1 MSPNCILLGISLI
14 LLFSYLLKSVNRE
27 GSTKFKRFSL
37 DTDVMRKLGD
47 GCCRFDGWRR
57 GFRNQG
63 YRTVQNCLQ
72 TCAADPKCW
81 AAGYNSPYRGKWKC
95 FHYRK
100 NQEPKDLHLE
110 CDYRWKCSKKVVSGS
125 AVCSFPNDEKNCPS
139 LAKIRP
145 KPRTKSLTT
154 GGEIFTDQNKLEVS
168 MIDQIKGGLKE
179 IITNAKPPPV
189 CGDNPN
195 ACRPGALTEDQ
206 FYDFLKTA
214 TELQSKTCDEPE
226 PNDKCV
232 AEPAPLCPGTEV
244 KKKLDVLK
252 KFTGSEIQTVLD
264 RKCKV
269 QKDQLKFDPK
279 KGSTTAKL
287 EERPKRGRGDATTLS
302 RKGANFLAKKVGV
315 NSRKAAGK
323 WGGRDPKSAERAG
336 SKAAGKLD
344 QAAGKGP
351 RSWSAKNPKGRK
363 GFSVSKHSHNSKSG
377 ARKEGPK
384 YGKAKGE
391 LSSGAQKSSLFG

>member
-14 LLFSYLLKSVNRE
+14 LLFSYLFKSVNRE
-27 GSTKFKRFSL
+27 GSKFKRFSL

-47 GCCRFDGWRR
+47 GCCRFDGWRK
-57 GFRNQG
+57 GFRNYG
-63 YRTVQNCLQ
+63 YMTIPQCMQ
-72 TCAADPKCW
+72 KCSSDPKCW
-81 AAGYNSPYRGKWKC
+81 AAGYNSPHRGKWKC

-100 NQEPKDLHLE
+100 DNEPKDLHLE
-110 CDYRWKCSKKVVSGS
+110 CDYRWKCSKKVISGS
-125 AVCSFPNDEKNCPS
+125 AVCSFPDDEKNCPS
-139 LAKIRP
+139 LSKIRP
-145 KPRTKSLTT
+145 RPRTKSVTT
-154 GGEIFTDQNKLEVS
+154 GAQIFTDQNKTEVA
-168 MIDQIKGGLKE
+168 MIEQIKGGLSE
-179 IITNAKPPPV
+179 IITGAKPPSV
-189 CGDNPN
+189 CENNDPN

-226 PNDKCV
+226 PNDKCI

-244 KKKLDVLK
+244 KKKLDILK

-287 EERPKRGRGDATTLS
+287 SKTSKD
-302 RKGANFLAKKVGV
+302 KNKQKKTP
-315 NSRKAAGK
+315 GK
-323 WGGRDPKSAERAG
+323 WGGRDSKNAEGAG
-336 SKAAGKLD
+336 SKAAEKLD
-344 QAAGKGP
+344 KAAGKAP
-351 RSWSAKNPKGRK
+351 RSWSAKKPKGRN
-363 GFSVSKHSHNSKSG
+363 GFSISKHSHNSKSG
-377 ARKEGPK
+377 AKKEGPK